1 MKKKIDIT
9 IIGGGIS
16 GLTTAYNLLKQ
27 EVGGAC
33 PFHVTILEAEHETG
47 GQARAF
53 EVDGVTVEH
62 GSHVFFNYYK
72 NIIDM
77 IEELRAD
84 PRYGAE
90 IPGFERIPGW
100 TIVDPYGRQAIL
112 KHSPNLPTMLAVLP
126 SILQIPW
133 LTVIE
138 RLQLAWGALR
148 IILTPFSEF
157 KELDKLT
164 SFELAKQVGYSDV
177 GALTWNSASLGLTNL
192 FVQEQSG
199 AIFGGKH
206 HLLINTPDGLA
217 YRLPAGNLTKMF
229 AAPMSRWVEDHGGTI
244 LRGAEVKHVGR
255 AHGEKRTKVVYA
267 RGGEEQEIEAAHV
280 VVATTPRSAAAML
293 PWVKAPWTE
302 LEPVTPVITIVLQL
316 SGKLASSVDAR
327 ELGLS
332 REYWTFSVLTDLS
345 KFWPEFAPEKTGD
358 KTVLRCEIGHANL
371 LAKGVEADEAELVRM
386 VKTDIDRLYPD
397 AAALTVEWAKLYRE
411 RKHLYTK
418 WVKGAFQKKPED
430 RNCGQGVFL
439 AGDWTTKG
447 TIGMEAA
454 ANSGIE
460 AANHILAAE
469 KLPLIVYTD
478 VPLED

>member
-1 MKKKIDIT
+1 MKKIDVV

-33 PFHVTILEAEHETG
+33 PFHVTILEAEPETG

-53 EVDGVTVEH
+53 EIDGVTVEH

-90 IPGFERIPGW
+90 IPAFERIPGW
-100 TIVDPYGRQAIL
+100 TIVDPYGRRAIL

-133 LTVIE
+133 LSLLE
-138 RLQLAWGALR
+138 RFQLAWGALR

-157 KELDKLT
+157 KRLDDLT
-164 SFELAKQVGYSDV
+164 SFELAKEMGYSDV

-229 AAPMSRWVEDHGGTI
+229 AAPMTRWVEDHGGTV
-244 LRGAEVKHVGR
+244 LRGAAVKRIGR
-255 AHGEKRTKVVYA
+255 EHGEKRTQIAYV
-267 RGGEEQEIEAAHV
+267 RGGEEHEIEAAHV

-302 LEPVTPVITIVLQL
+302 LEPVTPVITMVLQL
-316 SGKLASSVDAR
+316 SGKLDQSEDGS

-345 KFWPEFAPEKTGD
+345 KFWPEFSAEKTGN

-371 LAKGVEADEAELVRM
+371 LAKGIDADEEELVRM
-386 VKTDIDRLYPD
+386 VKMDIDRLYPH
-397 AAALTVEWAKLYRE
+397 AAEMKVEWAKLHRE
-411 RKHLYTK
+411 SKHLYTK

-430 RNCGQGVFL
+430 RDCGQGVFL

-460 AANHILAAE
+460 AANHIIVAE
-469 KLPLIVYTD
+469 KLPAIVYID
-478 VPLED
+478 VPLEG

>member
-1 MKKKIDIT
+1 MKKKIDVV

-27 EVGGAC
+27 EVSGAC
-33 PFHVTILEAEHETG
+33 PFNVTLLEAEPETG

-53 EVDGVTVEH
+53 DIDGVTVEH

-100 TIVDPYGRQAIL
+100 TIVDPYGRRTVL
-112 KHSPNLPTMLAVLP
+112 KHSPNLPTILAVLP

-133 LTVIE
+133 LSWIE
-138 RLQLAWGALR
+138 RIQLAWGALR

-157 KELDKLT
+157 KKLDDLT
-164 SFELAKQVGYSDV
+164 SFELAREVGYSDI

-217 YRLPAGNLTKMF
+217 YRLPAGNLTKIF

-244 LRGAEVKHVGR
+244 LRGAEVSRVDR
-255 AHGEKRTKVVYA
+255 AHGEKRTTVKYA
-267 RGGEEQEIEAAHV
+267 RGGDTHEITAAHV
-280 VVATTPRSAAAML
+280 IVATTPRAAAAML

-302 LEPVTPVITIVLQL
+302 LEPVTPVITMVLQL
-316 SGKLASSVDAR
+316 SGNLDQSPDAR

-345 KFWPEFAPEKTGD
+345 KYWPEFSAEKTGN

-371 LAKGVEADEAELVRM
+371 LAGGIDADEAELVRM
-386 VKTDIDRLYPD
+386 VKTDIDRLYPH
-397 AAALTVEWAKLYRE
+397 AAPMKVEWAKVYRE

-430 RNCGQGVFL
+430 RDCGQGVFL

-460 AANHILAAE
+460 AANHILGAE
-469 KLPLIVYTD
+469 KLPLIAYVD
-478 VPLED
+478 VPLE